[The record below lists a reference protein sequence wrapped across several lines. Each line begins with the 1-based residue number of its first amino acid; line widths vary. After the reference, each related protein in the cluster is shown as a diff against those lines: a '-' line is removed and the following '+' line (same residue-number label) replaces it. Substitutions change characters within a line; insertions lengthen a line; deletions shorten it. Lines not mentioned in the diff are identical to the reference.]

1 MLKFTASWAMALFL
15 TDNLNYAKIP
25 FQSYVTSR
33 TTVEFFTDDANAER
47 VENICKGWVKV

>member
-1 MLKFTASWAMALFL
+1 MLKFKASWAMASFL